1 MSFKFT
7 VSGVVPATPMA
18 VYDAWLNSKAHGAMT
33 GTKAKAS
40 NRVGGKWS
48 ASDDYC
54 YGVNLELVPGKKI
67 VQSWRSTDFADDDK
81 DSRIS
86 LNLKPVK
93 DGTRLT
99 LLHSS
104 IPESQADSG
113 YKEGW
118 MDYYFEPMKKYFEA
132 LSVRRTVQPGRRPKP
147 KKAAARRKK

>member
-7 VSGVVPATPMA
+7 VSSVVPATPIA
-18 VYDAWLNSKAHGAMT
+18 VYDAWLNSKAHGAVT

-40 NRVGGKWS
+40 NTVGGKWS

-54 YGVNLELVPGKKI
+54 FGVNLELVPGKKI
-67 VQSWRSTDFADDDK
+67 VQSWRSTDFADDDR

-86 LNLKPVK
+86 LDLKPVAG
-93 DGTRLT
+93 GTKLT

-104 IPESQADSG
+104 IPDSQADTG

-118 MDYYFEPMKKYFEA
+118 MDYYFEPMKQYFEA
-132 LSVRRTVQPGRRPKP
+132 LSVKPKTRPPARAKP
-147 KKAAARRKK
+147 KKAAARKKK